1 MAETT
6 VSDPIIDLV
15 NDHRNVEILFR
26 RFDATEGDERNEV
39 LQEIVAELER
49 HAKIEEQAIYPALRD
64 LVAGGEEEV
73 QHAMEEH
80 EEVKQ
85 MLREVAGKDGNDPEV
100 AAVVQALAN
109 NVTAHAEEEESGLL
123 MAMREQIPPAKFT
136 EIAEAA
142 AKAREAAG
150 S

>member
-1 MAETT
+1 MAETS

-15 NDHRNVEILFR
+15 NDHRNVEMLFR

-39 LQEIVAELER
+39 LKEIVAELER

-64 LVAGGEEEV
+64 LIPGGAEEV
-73 QHAMEEH
+73 EHAMEEH
-80 EEVKQ
+80 QEVKQ
-85 MLREVAGKDGNDPEV
+85 ILREIAGKDANDPEV
-100 AAVVQALAN
+100 AAMVQNLAN

-123 MAMREQIPPAKFT
+123 TAMREEIPPAKFT

-142 AKAREAAG
+142 ARARESLG
-150 S
+150 G